1 MVVGGDQLTRVR
13 LQEAKNLRNIAV
25 TPKRRFEDLNP
36 FVVEMWH
43 NKQDLLEVSIF
54 GFEQQYKIRII
65 HRSPPTTETII
76 NCWF

>member
-1 MVVGGDQLTRVR
+1 MVGGDQLTRVR

-43 NKQDLLEVSIF
+43 NKQDLLEVSLL
-54 GFEQQYKIRII
+54 GKKQQYKKESYTGKRVK
-65 HRSPPTTETII
+65 I
-76 NCWF
+76 NQNV